1 MQKKLRKGE
10 SNTNGL
16 VAWFVNNH
24 VAANILMMLFVFGGI
39 LSVIGMRSETF
50 PSIDPKLITIS
61 VVYPGA
67 TPYEVATSITKRA
80 EEAVIG
86 IEGIKRISSRASE
99 GNALIKVQL
108 EDFANADDVYN
119 DVETTISS
127 LSNFPPEN
135 AERVTITKVKV
146 TPSVISIALH
156 GNVEEESLKYWAEII
171 EDEIRELPG
180 VSLVDISGIRKS
192 EISVEISEF
201 DLRKYGLN
209 LEDINR
215 AIKSQSRDT
224 PAGSI
229 ESSQGEILLRVQ
241 DKKYN
246 GIDIEKI
253 IVKSLPDGS
262 AITIGDIGKVIDGF
276 EDINLISKFN
286 GENAAFIEVKR
297 SESDDTLKVDKVI
310 KEYLSNVKLPNGLK
324 ISIAKA
330 ILMHYNQG

>member
-1 MQKKLRKGE
+1 MQKKSRKGE

-80 EEAVIG
+80 EEALIG

-99 GNALIKVQL
+99 GNGLIKVQL

-171 EDEIRELPG
+171 EDEILG
-180 VSLVDISGIRKS
+180 
-192 EISVEISEF
+192 
-201 DLRKYGLN
+201 
-209 LEDINR
+209 
-215 AIKSQSRDT
+215 
-224 PAGSI
+224 
-229 ESSQGEILLRVQ
+229 
-241 DKKYN
+241 
-246 GIDIEKI
+246 
-253 IVKSLPDGS
+253 
-262 AITIGDIGKVIDGF
+262 
-276 EDINLISKFN
+276 
-286 GENAAFIEVKR
+286 KR
-297 SESDDTLKVDKVI
+297 S
-310 KEYLSNVKLPNGLK
+310 
-324 ISIAKA
+324 
-330 ILMHYNQG
+330 